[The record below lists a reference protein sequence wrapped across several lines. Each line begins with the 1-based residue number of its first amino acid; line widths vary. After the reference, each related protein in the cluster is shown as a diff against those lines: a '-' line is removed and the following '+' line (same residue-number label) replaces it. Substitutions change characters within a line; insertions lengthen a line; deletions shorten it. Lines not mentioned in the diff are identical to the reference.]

1 MRFRGSKL
9 ADLGQCSAQICFGH
23 EILGIQ
29 LHRFAEMRNGLR
41 ELVKRGVRIAEIV
54 LEAK

>member
-41 ELVKRGVRIAEIV
+41 ELAKRGVRIAEIV

>member
-1 MRFRGSKL
+1 MES
-9 ADLGQCSAQICFGH
+9 S
-23 EILGIQ
+23 GIQ
-29 LHRFAEMRNGLR
+29 LHRLAEMRNGLR

>member
-1 MRFRGSKL
+1 MRFRGSKF

-23 EILGIQ
+23 GILGIQ